1 MATWSPPD
9 LYYPASGNQPLLRRV
24 LTTRG
29 RLIAAATGAAL
40 PLSFAPFGLW
50 WLAPVLLAVL
60 FLLIEGVSGRE
71 RSLRGFWFG
80 FGAFTTGTYW
90 LYISI
95 HDVGGVAPP
104 IAVALCGA
112 LIVLMALYVGAWGLL
127 TGLSAVRDPA
137 WQLLAL
143 MPALW
148 VGVEWVRS
156 WLFSG
161 FPWLS
166 LGYGQI
172 DGPLAA
178 WAPVVGVH
186 GVSLLVAMLAGALAI
201 QLIGP
206 NRARIAGLGI
216 VALVAASTALLTGRE
231 WTAPFGEPLNVALVQ
246 GGIAQ
251 DRKWLLEELEKTKA
265 LFSELTVSLDQADL
279 IIWPEAAIPALAH
292 EEEDFL
298 RGMRELMKARQQ
310 NLILGIL
317 TFDFGTG
324 EFRNSLLTVGEGTG
338 VFHKRHLVPFGEY
351 FPVPEFI
358 RDVLRLMNLPYTDIT
373 PGLDGQ
379 RPLMVR
385 GVALAPSIC
394 FEDAFGDELRDFL
407 PEAGLLVNVSNDGWF
422 GNSIAPH
429 QHLQMA
435 RYRALETG
443 RFMLRTT
450 NTGIT
455 AVIDPQGRIVRQ
467 GEQFQA
473 VVVSARVQ
481 PRQGATPWVRF
492 GNWPVLSACV
502 LLLAAALG
510 WSSGLP
516 GRNPV
521 RRQQQ
526 PG

>member
-1 MATWSPPD
+1 
-9 LYYPASGNQPLLRRV
+9 LLRR
-24 LTTRG
+24 LISARG
-29 RLIAAATGAAL
+29 RPIAAVVGAAL
-40 PLSFAPFGLW
+40 PLGFAPFAHW
-50 WLAPVLLAVL
+50 WLTPLLLALL
-60 FLLIEGVSGRE
+60 FLLTEDATARE

-80 FGAFTTGTYW
+80 FGSFATGTYW

-95 HDVGGVAPP
+95 HDVGGVVPP
-104 IAVALCGA
+104 LAVALCGA
-112 LIVLMALYVGAWGLL
+112 LIVLMALYVAAWGFL
-127 TGLSAVRDPA
+127 TGLAAVRDPV

-148 VGVEWVRS
+148 VGIEWVRG

-178 WAPVVGVH
+178 WAPVIGVH
-186 GVSLLVAMLAGALAI
+186 GVSLLVALIAGTLAV

-206 NRARIAGLGI
+206 NRARIAGLG
-216 VALVAASTALLTGRE
+216 VLAGVAAATALLTGYE
-231 WTAPFGEPLNVALVQ
+231 WTEPAGEPLDVALVQ

-251 DRKWLLEELEKTKA
+251 DRKWLLEELETTKA
-265 LFSELTVSLDQADL
+265 LFRELTLGLDKADL

-298 RGMRELMKARQQ
+298 RGLRELMKARRQE
-310 NLILGIL
+310 LILGIL

-324 EFRNSLLTVGEGTG
+324 EFRNSLLTVGAGTG
-338 VFHKRHLVPFGEY
+338 VYHKRHLVPFGEY
-351 FPVPEFI
+351 FPVPGFV
-358 RDVLRLMNLPYTDIT
+358 RSALRLMNLPYTDIT

-379 RPLMVR
+379 RPLMAR

-394 FEDAFGDELRDFL
+394 YEDAFGDELRDFL
-407 PEAGLLVNVSNDGWF
+407 PEAGILINVSNDGWF
-422 GNSIAPH
+422 GDSIAPH

-435 RYRALETG
+435 RFRALESG
-443 RFMLRTT
+443 RYMLRST

-455 AVIDPQGRIVRQ
+455 AVIDPDGRVVKQGA
-467 GEQFQA
+467 QFA
-473 VVVSARVQ
+473 PVVVAATVQ

-492 GNWPVLSACV
+492 GNWPVLSVCGV
-502 LLLAAALG
+502 LLAAALG
-510 WSSGLP
+510 WSSGLRARRP
-516 GRNPV
+516 RPV
-521 RRQQQ
+521 K
-526 PG
+526 P

>member
-1 MATWSPPD
+1 
-9 LYYPASGNQPLLRRV
+9 LLRRV
-24 LTTRG
+24 LSSRG
-29 RLIAAATGAAL
+29 RFVAVTSGAAL
-40 PLSFAPFGLW
+40 PLSFAPFGHW

-60 FLLIEGVSGRE
+60 FLLTEGASARE
-71 RSLRGFWFG
+71 RGLRGFWFG
-80 FGAFTTGTYW
+80 TGAFTTGTYW

-104 IAVALCGA
+104 IAVALCAA
-112 LIVLMALYVGAWGLL
+112 LIVLMALYLAAWGLL

-137 WQLLAL
+137 WQLLAV

-148 VGVEWVRS
+148 VALEWVRG

-186 GVSLLVAMLAGALAI
+186 GVSLLVALLAGALAI
-201 QLIGP
+201 QLVGP
-206 NRARIAGLGI
+206 NRARIVGLGVLAA
-216 VALVAASTALLTGRE
+216 VALSTALLTGRE
-231 WTAPFGEPLNVALVQ
+231 WTAPSGEPLNVALVQ
-246 GGIAQ
+246 GGITQ
-251 DRKWLLEELEKTKA
+251 DRKWLLEELETTKA
-265 LFSELTVSLDQADL
+265 LFSDLTFNLEDADL

-298 RGMRELMKARQQ
+298 RGMRELMKARRQE
-310 NLILGIL
+310 LILGIL

-324 EFRNSLLTVGEGTG
+324 EFRNSLLTVGAGTG
-338 VFHKRHLVPFGEY
+338 IYHKRHLVPFGEY
-351 FPVPEFI
+351 FPVPDYV
-358 RDVLRLMNLPYTDIT
+358 RNVLRLMSLPYTDLT

-379 RPLMVR
+379 RPLMV
-385 GVALAPSIC
+385 GDVALAPSIC
-394 FEDAFGDELRDFL
+394 YEDAFGDELRDYL

-422 GNSIAPH
+422 GDSIAPH

-435 RYRALETG
+435 RYRALESG
-443 RFMLRTT
+443 RFMLRST

-455 AVIDPQGRIVRQ
+455 AVIDARGRVVRQ
-467 GEQFQA
+467 GAQFQA
-473 VVVSARVQ
+473 VVVPALVQ

-492 GNWPVLSACV
+492 GNWPVLSVCV

-510 WSSGLP
+510 WSSGLL
-516 GRNPV
+516 GRHPV
-521 RRQQQ
+521 DRRDR
-526 PG
+526 PY

>member
-1 MATWSPPD
+1 M
-9 LYYPASGNQPLLRRV
+9 LRRL
-24 LTTRG
+24 LTARG
-29 RLIAAATGAAL
+29 RFIAVAAGAAL
-40 PLSFAPFGLW
+40 PLSFAPFGYW
-50 WLAPVLLAVL
+50 WLAPLLLALL
-60 FLLIEGVSGRE
+60 FLLAEGVTGRE

-80 FGAFTTGTYW
+80 VGAFTTGTYW

-95 HDVGGVAPP
+95 HDVGGVVPP

-112 LIVLMALYVGAWGLL
+112 LIVLMALYLAAWGF
-127 TGLSAVRDPA
+127 LSGFVLVRNPA

-148 VGVEWVRS
+148 VLVEWLRG

-166 LGYGQI
+166 VGYGQI
-172 DGPLAA
+172 DGPLAV
-178 WAPVVGVH
+178 WAPVSGVY
-186 GVSLLVAMLAGALAI
+186 GVSLLVALIAGALAI

-206 NRARIAGLGI
+206 NRARIAG
-216 VALVAASTALLTGRE
+216 VAILAGVAVSTALLTGRE
-231 WTAPFGEPLNVALVQ
+231 WTAPAGESLEVALVQ

-251 DRKWLLEELEKTKA
+251 DRKWLLEELETTKA
-265 LFSELTVSLDQADL
+265 LFSELTLGLDTADL

-298 RGMRELMKARQQ
+298 RGMRELMKARRQE
-310 NLILGIL
+310 LILGIL

-324 EFRNSLLTVGEGTG
+324 EFRNSLLAIGADTG
-338 VFHKRHLVPFGEY
+338 MYHKRHLVPFGEY
-351 FPVPEFI
+351 FPVPRFV
-358 RDVLRLMNLPYTDIT
+358 RNVLRLMNLPYTDIT

-379 RPLMVR
+379 RPLMAH

-394 FEDAFGDELRDFL
+394 YEDAFGDELRDYL

-422 GNSIAPH
+422 GDSIAPH

-435 RYRALETG
+435 RYRALESG
-443 RFMLRTT
+443 RYMLRST

-455 AVIDPQGRIVRQ
+455 AVIDPRGQIVQQGP
-467 GEQFQA
+467 QFQA

-481 PRQGATPWVRF
+481 PRRGATPWVRF
-492 GNWPVLSACV
+492 GNWPVLSVCA
-502 LLLAAALG
+502 LLLSAALG
-510 WSSGLP
+510 WSSGLFSRHPARHEQRP
-516 GRNPV
+516 G
-521 RRQQQ
+521 
-526 PG
+526 

>member
-1 MATWSPPD
+1 M
-9 LYYPASGNQPLLRRV
+9 LRSV
-24 LTTRG
+24 LSTRG
-29 RLIAAATGAAL
+29 RLISVATGAAL
-40 PLSFAPFGLW
+40 PLSFAPFGHW

-60 FLLIEGVSGRE
+60 FLVTDGASGRE

-80 FGAFTTGTYW
+80 FGAFSTGTYW

-95 HDVGGVAPP
+95 HDVGGVIPP

-112 LIVLMALYVGAWGLL
+112 LIILMALYVGAWGLL
-127 TGLSAVRDPA
+127 CGLSTVRNPA
-137 WQLLAL
+137 WQLLAT
-143 MPALW
+143 MPAVW
-148 VGVEWVRS
+148 VGVEWVRG

-186 GVSLLVAMLAGALAI
+186 GVSLLVALLAGALAI
-201 QLIGP
+201 ALIGP
-206 NRARIAGLGI
+206 NRARIAGLGVLVA
-216 VALVAASTALLTGRE
+216 VALSTALLSGRE
-231 WTAPFGEPLNVALVQ
+231 WTTPAGEPLNVALVQ
-246 GGIAQ
+246 GGISQ
-251 DRKWLLEELEKTKA
+251 DRKWLLEELETTKA
-265 LFSELTVSLDQADL
+265 LFSELTFGLEQADL

-292 EEEDFL
+292 EEEDYL
-298 RGMRELMKARQQ
+298 RGMRELMKARRQD
-310 NLILGIL
+310 LILGIL

-324 EFRNSLLTVGEGTG
+324 EFRNSLLTVGSATG
-338 VFHKRHLVPFGEY
+338 VYHKRHLVPFGEY
-351 FPVPEFI
+351 FPVPQFI

-394 FEDAFGDELRDFL
+394 FEDAFGEELRTYL

-422 GNSIAPH
+422 GDSIAPH

-443 RFMLRTT
+443 RSMLRTT

-455 AVIDPQGRIVRQ
+455 AIIDPQGRIVQ
-467 GEQFQA
+467 EGPQFQA
-473 VVVSARVQ
+473 VVVSALVQ

-492 GNWPVLSACV
+492 GNLPALSACV
-502 LLLAAALG
+502 LLLSAALG
-510 WSSGLP
+510 WSSGLFGHHP
-516 GRNPV
+516 A
-521 RRQQQ
+521 RRQ
-526 PG
+526 PGFG

>member
-1 MATWSPPD
+1 M
-9 LYYPASGNQPLLRRV
+9 LRRV

-29 RLIAAATGAAL
+29 RFIAAATGAAL
-40 PLSFAPFGLW
+40 PLSFAPFGRW

-60 FLLIEGVSGRE
+60 FLLVQGVSGRE

-80 FGAFTTGTYW
+80 CGAFATGTYW

-104 IAVALCGA
+104 IAVALCAA
-112 LIVLMALYVGAWGLL
+112 LIILMALYVAAWGFLS
-127 TGLSAVRDPA
+127 GLWPVRTPA
-137 WQLLAL
+137 WQFLAL
-143 MPALW
+143 MPSIW
-148 VGVEWVRS
+148 VGLEWARG

-186 GVSLLVAMLAGALAI
+186 GVSLVVAVVAGALAV
-201 QLIGP
+201 QVSGP
-206 NRARIAGLGI
+206 NRLRITGLGVI
-216 VALVAASTALLTGRE
+216 AAVAVATALLTGRE
-231 WTAPFGEPLNVALVQ
+231 WTAPAGEPLNVALVQ

-265 LFSELTVSLDQADL
+265 LFSELTVGLEDADL

-292 EEEDFL
+292 EEEEFL
-298 RGMRELMKARQQ
+298 RGMRELMKARRQE
-310 NLILGIL
+310 LILGIL

-324 EFRNSLLTVGEGTG
+324 EFRNSLLSVGTETG
-338 VFHKRHLVPFGEY
+338 VYHKRHLVPFGEY
-351 FPVPEFI
+351 FPVPDAV
-358 RDVLRLMNLPYTDIT
+358 RNVLRLMNLPYTDIT

-379 RPLMVR
+379 RPLLAR

-394 FEDAFGDELRDFL
+394 YEDAFGDELRDYL

-422 GNSIAPH
+422 GDSIAPH

-435 RYRALETG
+435 RYRALESG

-455 AVIDPQGRIVRQ
+455 AIIDPEGRIVQQ

-473 VVVSARVQ
+473 VIVSAAVE

-510 WSSGLP
+510 RSPGFP
-516 GRNPV
+516 GRTPAES
-521 RRQQQ
+521 RSRS
-526 PG
+526 G

>member
-1 MATWSPPD
+1 M
-9 LYYPASGNQPLLRRV
+9 LRRV
-24 LTTRG
+24 LTSRG
-29 RLIAAATGAAL
+29 RLVAGAAGAAL
-40 PLSFAPFGLW
+40 PLSFSPFGHW
-50 WLAPVLLAVL
+50 WAAPVLLALL
-60 FLLIEGVSGRE
+60 FLVTEGASVRESG
-71 RSLRGFWFG
+71 LRGFWFG
-80 FGAFTTGTYW
+80 AGAFTTGTYW

-95 HDVGGVAPP
+95 HDVGGVLPP
-104 IAVALCGA
+104 IAVALCAA
-112 LIVLMALYVGAWGLL
+112 LILLMALYVAAWGLL
-127 TGLSAVRDPA
+127 SALSVVRDPV

-143 MPALW
+143 MPATW
-148 VGVEWVRS
+148 VGVEWVRG

-178 WAPVVGVH
+178 WAPVVGVQ
-186 GVSLLVAMLAGALAI
+186 GVSLLVAFLAGALAI

-206 NRARIAGLGI
+206 NRARLVGLG
-216 VALVAASTALLTGRE
+216 VVAAVSLSTALLTGHE
-231 WTAPFGEPLNVALVQ
+231 WTAPSGEPLNVALVQ
-246 GGIAQ
+246 GGITQ
-251 DRKWLLEELEKTKA
+251 DRKWLLEELETTKA
-265 LFSELTVSLDQADL
+265 LFSDLTLKLDKADL

-298 RGMRELMKARQQ
+298 RGMRELMKARRQE
-310 NLILGIL
+310 LILGIL

-324 EFRNSLLTVGEGTG
+324 EFRNSLLTVGGATG
-338 VFHKRHLVPFGEY
+338 VYHKRHLVPFGEY

-358 RDVLRLMNLPYTDIT
+358 RNVLRLMSLPYTDIT

-379 RPLMVR
+379 RPLMVG

-394 FEDAFGDELRDFL
+394 YEDAFGDELRDYL

-435 RYRALETG
+435 RFRALESG
-443 RFMLRTT
+443 RFMLRST

-455 AVIDPQGRIVRQ
+455 AVIDPAGRIVKQ
-467 GEQFQA
+467 GPQFQA
-473 VVVSARVQ
+473 VVVSALVQ

-492 GNWPVLSACV
+492 GNWPVLSVCV

-510 WSSGLP
+510 WSSKLP
-516 GRNPV
+516 GHHPV
-521 RRQQQ
+521 QRHNRSD
-526 PG
+526 